1 MTATDTTT
9 DPGPPVPPIPAA
21 VNPANDRAGT
31 ATIVAGVVL
40 LSILVAAVTG
50 LTLANRDPGQ
60 LLYFASGSILPFAAL
75 ILVGKRLDG
84 LRQTATANHQGL
96 QEIGSAVNGKLDA
109 KFAELHQRLDGLGAP
124 TTPALAGGLSQA
136 ERDAPP
142 AAGGRHEGPPAPPAA
157 TP

>member
-1 MTATDTTT
+1 MTTT
-9 DPGPPVPPIPAA
+9 DDATAAPAPEPAPP
-21 VNPANDRAGT
+21 PANDRAGT
-31 ATIVAGVVL
+31 ATIVAGVIL
-40 LSILVAAVTG
+40 LSVLVAAVTG

-84 LRQTATANHQGL
+84 LRQTAAANNDGL
-96 QEIGSAVNGKLDA
+96 QQIGQAVNGKLDA

-124 TTPALAGGLSQA
+124 TSPALAGGVSQA
-136 ERDAPP
+136 LRDQLPPPDP
-142 AAGGRHEGPPAPPAA
+142 AAGRHEAPPPAS